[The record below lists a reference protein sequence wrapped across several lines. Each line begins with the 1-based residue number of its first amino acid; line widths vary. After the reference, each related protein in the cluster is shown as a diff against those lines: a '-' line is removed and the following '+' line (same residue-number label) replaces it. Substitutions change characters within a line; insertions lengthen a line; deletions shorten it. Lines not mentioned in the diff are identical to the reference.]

1 MLRVALSQLTSHARR
16 FVAIVLAVL
25 LAVGFLTATLII
37 NASTTASLVAS
48 VGQDYAK
55 ADLVVSPAKPD
66 GTLTAADAAAVA
78 RTPGVATSYPEQ
90 QLSVQATAGSATVSG
105 LLRNL
110 APGDQL
116 EPVALTSGAWPTT
129 TAQVAVDAKT
139 ASARGLRV
147 GGTVTLAG
155 EGAPGAKATPLTVSG
170 IMAASSD
177 PQQSSAAQFA
187 ATDSTL
193 AALAGPQPAYE
204 TITVALVPGSD
215 RAAVASALDAAVHE
229 PAGSVMTPAEKT
241 IDQVKRFTGGADRLT
256 VILLAFAGVAL
267 LVAGLVV
274 ANTFSVLIA
283 QRTRE
288 LALLRCVGAGRNQI
302 RASVILEALVTGC
315 VASVLG
321 VGLAIGVVAVIVA
334 VLAQNPEYRFAT
346 LAVPL
351 SSAVV
356 GLLTGTALAVL
367 AALLPAR
374 AATRVSPLAAL
385 RPADEPSLRRS
396 GGRVQLAIGAT
407 CVALGGVGL
416 GIGAVSNNLLLAVP
430 AGAVTFVGVALAATF
445 FVPRLVTAAGLLASP
460 AGVPG
465 KMAAVNAVRN
475 PRRTTATASALIIG
489 VTLVSMMMTGAAT
502 AQNAL
507 ATSLD
512 RHFPVDI
519 AVQGAPGQSFSAEQ
533 LAAVAGTRGVEA
545 SAVLRPV
552 GTVVTRTDPK
562 TIHAPVYEIS
572 SGDARAVVHNSDNW
586 PVAGSIVLPRG
597 AQAATATVQP
607 APGAPGAASQPLSQP
622 LPVRLG
628 TATELPGLLLPGTV
642 AAQPGQQPQ
651 QVWIA
656 ADPTLD
662 ATALA
667 ALRTDVSHAL
677 GVPESDVSGAVIE
690 KATFS
695 QVISTLLMVV
705 VGLLAV
711 AVLIAL
717 IGVANTLSLSVL
729 ERTRENSLLRA
740 LGLTRGQLRG
750 MLALEAL
757 LVAVVAAIIGTALGV
772 VYGWL
777 GALSAIGSF
786 ANVTAVIPW
795 LQIAGV
801 VAVAAVAGLA
811 ASVIP
816 ARRAARLSP
825 VVGLATE

>member
-25 LAVGFLTATLII
+25 LAVGFLTGTLIM

-78 RTPGVATSYPEQ
+78 RTPGVAASYPEQ

-139 ASARGLRV
+139 ASARGLHV
-147 GGTVTLAG
+147 GSTVTLAG
-155 EGAPGAKATPLTVSG
+155 EGAPGTKAAPLTISG

-187 ATDSTL
+187 ATEGTL

-256 VILLAFAGVAL
+256 VILLAFAAVAL

-356 GLLTGTALAVL
+356 GLATGTALAVL

-396 GGRVQLAIGAT
+396 GGRVRLAIGAT

-416 GIGAVSNNLLLAVP
+416 GIGAASNNLLLAVP
-430 AGAVTFVGVALAATF
+430 AGAVTFVGVGLAATF

-465 KMAAVNAVRN
+465 RMAAVNAVRN

-502 AQNAL
+502 AQDAL

-519 AVQGAPGQSFSAEQ
+519 SVQGAPGQAFTAEQ

-597 AQAATATVQP
+597 AQVATAPVQP
-607 APGAPGAASQPLSQP
+607 APGAPGAASQP

-628 TATELPGLLLPGTV
+628 TATELPGLVLPGTV

-667 ALRTDVSHAL
+667 ALRTDVSHSL

-740 LGLTRGQLRG
+740 LGLNRGQLRG

-786 ANVTAVIPW
+786 ATVTAVIPW